1 MAKTLQLRRGTT
13 AELSSVTGS
22 VGELFVDTTRDTVV
36 VMDGST
42 AGGFPVTGS
51 YDFSSNVISLPDFVD
66 GELQV
71 RGNVAEIAGS
81 YDSGDWISLEVDNYQ
96 LSNGKTRINCNIP
109 SYSTDLYRVASLGN
123 STLTGGVVEF
133 RQAGNTSVLKTGTIQ
148 TWDGPG
154 SPITFTS
161 NIGAIISSGD
171 SAITEM
177 DIYFRATAKDNSFK
191 FTKTGEFI
199 SHSALL
205 GNVLVDDNIITPLP
219 ITTSQYGYYG
229 NTTVV
234 TDQPLII
241 NGDLEILGQPK
252 QVAAYQVVTSAVANQ
267 QLDCNKQYF
276 IDHTSNQTLYLPSVH
291 KQGDVVIIN
300 RGFNTSTLQVDS
312 NTDPIGYYNGSGI
325 TYAGPI
331 TLGATYK
338 FRTFTFVS
346 TSGGWNCYDNTTDA
360 NPVA

>member
-22 VGELFVDTTRDTVV
+22 VGELFVNTTRDTVV

-51 YDFSSNVISLPDFVD
+51 YDFSSNVISLPDFID

-81 YDSGDWISLEVDNYQ
+81 YDTGDWITLEVDNYQ
-96 LSNGKTRINCNIP
+96 LSNGKTRITCNIP
-109 SYSTDLYRVASLGN
+109 STSTDLYRVASLGN

-133 RQAGNTSVLKTGTIQ
+133 RQAANTSVLRTGTIQ

-161 NIGAIISSGD
+161 NINATINSPV
-171 SAITEM
+171 TEM

-219 ITTSQYGYYG
+219 VTTSQYGYYG

-241 NGDLEILGQPK
+241 NGDFEVLGRTKNIPNHK
-252 QVAAYQVVTSAVANQ
+252 LIVSGDTSPYY
-267 QLDCNKQYF
+267 LDTNKQYF
-276 IDHTSNQTLYLPSVH
+276 INSAASRTLTLPQSPSD
-291 KQGDVVIIN
+291 GDTVIIN
-300 RGFNTSTLQVDS
+300 RGTVTSATLTLDGGENMVS
-312 NTDPIGYYNGSGI
+312 YYIPETTTLMNVGS
-325 TYAGPI
+325 I
-331 TLGATYK
+331 TLVSGAFREYK
-338 FRTFTFVS
+338 CVFISSSWYVS
-346 TSGGWNCYDNTTDA
+346 TNTANA
-360 NPVA
+360 NPAA